1 MLSNRPS
8 PMQHAA
14 PARSPRQAARFE
26 DTIDRTARRALEQ
39 FSPADVVIDR
49 AGDIIR
55 FSGGTIGRFL
65 EPSPGVASSDLFGI
79 LRRALR
85 PSTRSAVAQA
95 TEPFFSTKPPGLGS
109 GLGLSMIYGFAQQSG
124 GQLRIDSEVGVGTT
138 VRLYLP
144 RAQPDNIDRP
154 VVSGASVSSPGG
166 DEAILLVDDNT
177 TLRDVARRNLIALGY
192 NVSLADSGPAA
203 MALLQAGARFHLL
216 FTDIMMPQGMTGYAL
231 AEAAR
236 ALQPDL
242 CVLLTTGY
250 DGEVNNGNHEALPIL
265 RTPYRRHELAEA
277 VRTTLDSGGG
287 G

>member
-109 GLGLSMIYGFAQQSG
+109 GLGLSMIYGFARQSG

-144 RAQPDNIDRP
+144 RAQAGDVDRP
-154 VVSGASVSSPGG
+154 VATAASLPS
-166 DEAILLVDDNT
+166 
-177 TLRDVARRNLIALGY
+177 
-192 NVSLADSGPAA
+192 PAA
-203 MALLQAGARFHLL
+203 TRRSCWWTTTRPARC
-216 FTDIMMPQGMTGYAL
+216 D
-231 AEAAR
+231 AAS
-236 ALQPDL
+236 LDQPGL
-242 CVLLTTGY
+242 
-250 DGEVNNGNHEALPIL
+250 
-265 RTPYRRHELAEA
+265 
-277 VRTTLDSGGG
+277 
-287 G
+287 